1 MFSVYDKVITMIR
14 FKNGDVIKL
23 DGGIK
28 VGDKIIKVVDDNE
41 IYVLMNNK
49 VFMSCREEASD
60 MVIIW
65 LDEMNDIDEL
75 CLMSGCINIIDK
87 VYDISED
94 KGFMLSVKELD
105 LA

>member
-23 DGGIK
+23 DDGLK
-28 VGDKIIKVVDDNE
+28 VGDKIIEVVDDNE

-75 CLMSGCINIIDK
+75 CLMSGCINIKDK
-87 VYDISED
+87 VYDIVEE
-94 KGFMLSVKELD
+94 KRVCLYVKEII